1 MAKLGDLWNEGILLE
16 SISLG
21 GQTDNKANWDVTA
34 GSQLLPSNRK
44 SRLIKTLHALLGT
57 RAVGFQEARFSLLV
71 SEVIEEEAGP
81 LVQLDD

>member
-1 MAKLGDLWNEGILLE
+1 MVKLGDLWNEGILLG

-21 GQTDNKANWDVTA
+21 QIDNKANWDVTV

-57 RAVGFQEARFSLLV
+57 RAVGFQEARFSLIV